1 MGNEEKHTI
10 AGPVT
15 KKKKKNIQV
24 DTYVFKEFE
33 LNIFF

>member
-15 KKKKKNIQV
+15 KKKKIQV

>member
-15 KKKKKNIQV
+15 KKKKIQV
-24 DTYVFKEFE
+24 DNYFFKEFE
-33 LNIFF
+33 LKTFF

>member
-15 KKKKKNIQV
+15 KKKRFKLILNFLKN
-24 DTYVFKEFE
+24 
-33 LNIFF
+33 LN